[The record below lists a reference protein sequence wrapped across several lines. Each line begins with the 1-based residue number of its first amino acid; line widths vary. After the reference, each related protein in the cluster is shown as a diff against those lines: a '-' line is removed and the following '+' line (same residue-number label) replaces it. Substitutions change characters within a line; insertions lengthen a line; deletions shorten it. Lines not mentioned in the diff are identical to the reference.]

1 MLISSESSVYRVII
15 MMLRL
20 GVNEV
25 IVSYNLLAAKEG
37 VGALKSTFRSIW
49 AHAQRCVGEGL
60 AAACRVD
67 VSANRLL

>member
-1 MLISSESSVYRVII
+1 

-60 AAACRVD
+60 AAVAE
-67 VSANRLL
+67 

>member
-1 MLISSESSVYRVII
+1 

-37 VGALKSTFRSIW
+37 VGHSKALSEAYGHMNRDVLVKDLLL
-49 AHAQRCVGEGL
+49 L
-60 AAACRVD
+60 AE
-67 VSANRLL
+67 